1 MTPTVHGLELS
12 PGDEVDDR
20 DIPVCHGE
28 PMLRAGQ
35 VFTCQD
41 CPTVV
46 EYSGGLVFD
55 IRN

>member
-1 MTPTVHGLELS
+1 MTPTVHGVELK

-20 DIPVCHGE
+20 DIPECHGA
-28 PMLRAGQ
+28 PMLRAGP

-46 EYSGGLVFD
+46 EYANGLVFD
-55 IRN
+55 IRS